1 MCLQR
6 NFKEFW
12 SWSNEQIVQTKKCSK
27 GRRTPEEEGT
37 ELLLASFARKYR
49 IANVPELRVTL
60 QGRLLTIKQKQGV
73 A

>member
-1 MCLQR
+1 MNKLCRQK
-6 NFKEFW
+6 NA
-12 SWSNEQIVQTKKCSK
+12 VK
-27 GRRTPEEEGT
+27 GEEGGT